1 MHACNHFRRRQ
12 YCGVCAVF
20 VYRTQRVLAVAA
32 QHVGD
37 RAWFWHRMI
46 HAVLWPVT
54 LRPCACWFFCRFLHA
69 HSGATIGGGY
79 SNTASSKCVIAV
91 AAQRRSGFVHV
102 LVSVTAR
109 PCACVRSLSPVTVWP
124 CVCHYCVGPY
134 ASSQSLRRVLSAVRF
149 SCPCFCPWR
158 CCRVHACDRGCR

>member
-91 AAQRRSGFVHV
+91 AAQRLVGRSCFVHV
-102 LVSVTAR
+102 LVSVTVL
-109 PCACVRSLSPVTVWP
+109 PCACVRSLSAVTVLP
-124 CVCHYCVGPY
+124 CGYHFLVD
-134 ASSQSLRRVLSAVRF
+134 SSTRAR
-149 SCPCFCPWR
+149 R
-158 CCRVHACDRGCR
+158 CCTACRRAGIRCFTSSCGP